1 MIRLKGKI
9 FLILT
14 KNENQMKMKLKYFQ
28 IGAIAVLA
36 FMITGTGLEAQE
48 TNRLV
53 ILHTNDLH
61 SRLEGY
67 APTSEYTPFTPGD
80 DKTKGGFSRLAA
92 LIKEERSE
100 NPDNI
105 LVLDDGD
112 FLMGTFYHYMEEYNP
127 FQLPL
132 MKEMGYDVV
141 ALGNHEF
148 DFGPGRLAEIINNSL
163 AADEIPRL
171 LLSNAEFNEKDNAD
185 DSLQELFDKGVIS
198 RSIII
203 EKSGLKI
210 GIFSLMGED
219 ADESAP
225 YAVPVT
231 FEKITKCAKKV
242 TRELRNKGC
251 DIIVCLS
258 HSGIEKD
265 EEGNWIGEDVKLAEK
280 VDDIDILISGHTHTT
295 LDEPLMINS
304 TPIVQTGSYGRALG
318 RLEIEVDNGE
328 VSVYDYKLIPVDDNI
343 KGDRLIQEKIIA
355 QKNLISEK
363 LYNITGYRID
373 EKIVSTEYELD
384 CNEYGELGES
394 NLGPLVADA
403 IHAYVNSDTEEGSDI
418 SMVAAGVIRDR
429 VEPGI
434 QTTQDIFRIM
444 SLGRGDDEV
453 PGYPLARVYVN
464 AKELKRILEILLV
477 AYKSTPSNYC
487 YFSGIEVH
495 YDPGKGLLRKISSI
509 SIKNDKGEMIPVDIS
524 KDNKKLY
531 SITANAYMLEFVGII
546 QDMTF
551 GLIKVAPK
559 FASGDEVTD
568 MSETI
573 IDFDEGKEGIQEGKE
588 WIALV
593 KYLSSMDDTDNDGI
607 PDLSIHY
614 KNPGLCIIPEE

>member
-1 MIRLKGKI
+1 
-9 FLILT
+9 
-14 KNENQMKMKLKYFQ
+14 MKMKTKYFRV
-28 IGAIAVLA
+28 GAIVIFS
-36 FMITGTGLEAQE
+36 FMITNHALTAQE

-67 APTSEYTPFTPGD
+67 APSSEYTPFTTGD

-92 LIKEERSE
+92 IIKKERSQ

-105 LVLDDGD
+105 LVLDAGD

-132 MKEMGYDVV
+132 MKEMGYDAV

-148 DFGPGRLAEIINNSL
+148 DFGPERLAGIINSSL
-163 AADEIPRL
+163 AADEIPQL
-171 LLSNAEFNEKDNAD
+171 LLSNAEFDEKDSAD
-185 DSLQELFDKGVIS
+185 DSLQELYDRGILS
-198 RSIII
+198 RSVII
-203 EKSGLKI
+203 EKNGLKT

-231 FEKITKCAKKV
+231 FEKITRSAKKV
-242 TRELRNKGC
+242 TKELRNRGC

-265 EEGNWIGEDVKLAEK
+265 DEGEWTGEDVKLAEK

-295 LDEPLMINS
+295 LDEPLMINN

-318 RLEIEVDNGE
+318 RLEIEVNNGE
-328 VSVYDYKLIPVDDNI
+328 IKISDYKLIPVDDNI
-343 KGDRLIQEKIIA
+343 EGDRLVQEKIIA
-355 QKNLISEK
+355 QKNLISDK
-363 LYNITGYRID
+363 LHTITGYRID
-373 EKIVSTEYELD
+373 EKVVRTGYELD

-403 IHAYVNSDTEEGSDI
+403 IHAYVNSETEAGTDI

-434 QTTQDIFRIM
+434 QTTQDIFRVM
-444 SLGRGDDEV
+444 SLGSGDDEV

-487 YFSGIEVH
+487 YYSGIAVR
-495 YDPGKGLLRKISSI
+495 YNPDKGLLRKINSI
-509 SIKNDKGEMIPVDIS
+509 SIENDKGEMIPVEIS
-524 KDNKKLY
+524 KDNKELY
-531 SITANAYMLEFVGII
+531 SITANAYMLEFIGII

-551 GLIKVAPK
+551 GLIKVKPK
-559 FASGDEVTD
+559 FAGGDEVTD

-573 IDFDEGKEGIQEGKE
+573 IDFDEVADGKQEGKE

-607 PDLSIHY
+607 PDLSPEY
-614 KNPGLCIIPEE
+614 ENPGLGLIPVKEVR